1 MGALTSKPFSFAARS
16 WELLDRLAFDCTDTF
31 FSTLKLS
38 FRGKTVI
45 RVLPDFSTNLLSEWI
60 SDRVRF
66 SYDSLQNQPEFDS
79 IYQFRISKLSQSF
92 LHFFFKRFYTGSYF
106 FDFVSAQQIRAIT
119 DFSGFSGRFYSDLS
133 HLNFDSRTS
142 YSFAYSQILQKSS
155 FKNYFLL
162 GINLR
167 YQLPVF
173 TVALRKL
180 STLNETFFFNF
191 GYFTNNL
198 VGDINFGSSIK
209 IFQNVI
215 RGKSKISRIYYSAS
229 SVVFT
234 NPFIYPLIPSNTTP
248 YVYSFFDNPKNL
260 ISAEVFSKFY
270 SVFPPAVSLYIPHF
284 FASSQVFPRN
294 NKLQRFDSPLLGQEN
309 SYNFYF
315 FSKKLATFTSSSNY
329 CISFAFNSSVYMY
342 DNYYSHF
349 NFSDSSSSSLNILLS
364 VKRQFNSRSNFTY
377 YN

>member
-31 FSTLKLS
+31 FSTLKVS

-66 SYDSLQNQPEFDS
+66 SYDSLQNQSEFDS
-79 IYQFRISKLSQSF
+79 IYQFRISKLSQNF
-92 LHFFFKRFYTGSYF
+92 LHFFFKRFSTASYF
-106 FDFVSAQQIRAIT
+106 FDFVSAQQTKAIT
-119 DFSGFSGRFYSDLS
+119 DFSGFSTQFFPESA
-133 HLNFDSRTS
+133 HLNFDIRSS
-142 YSFAYSQILQKSS
+142 YSFVYSQILQKSA

-180 STLNETFFFNF
+180 STFNETFFFNF

-215 RGKSKISRIYYSAS
+215 RGKSKISRIYHSAS
-229 SVVFT
+229 SAVFA
-234 NPFIYPLIPSNTTP
+234 NPFIYPLIANNTNFS
-248 YVYSFFDNPKNL
+248 VYSFFDNPKNL
-260 ISAEVFSKFY
+260 ISAEVFAKFY
-270 SVFPPAVSLYIPHF
+270 PGSSPVLSLYMPHF
-284 FASSQVFPRN
+284 FASSQIFPRN
-294 NKLQRFDSPLLGQEN
+294 NKLQKFDSPLLGQEF

-315 FSKKLATFTSSSNY
+315 FSKKLATFGFSSNHH
-329 CISFAFNSSVYMY
+329 ISFAFNSSVFIY

>member
-31 FSTLKLS
+31 FSTLKVS

-92 LHFFFKRFYTGSYF
+92 LHFFFKRFYMGSYF

-234 NPFIYPLIPSNTTP
+234 NPFIYPLIPTNTTP

-270 SVFPPAVSLYIPHF
+270 SVFPLFIYHIFLLLVKF
-284 FASSQVFPRN
+284 FLVIISFKDLILLFWVKKTLIIFIFFQKN
-294 NKLQRFDSPLLGQEN
+294 WQLSPLLLIIVLVLLLIHPFICMITTIHILIFRILQAHP
-309 SYNFYF
+309 STF
-315 FSKKLATFTSSSNY
+315 FFL
-329 CISFAFNSSVYMY
+329 
-342 DNYYSHF
+342 
-349 NFSDSSSSSLNILLS
+349 
-364 VKRQFNSRSNFTY
+364 
-377 YN
+377 

>member
-1 MGALTSKPFSFAARS
+1 
-16 WELLDRLAFDCTDTF
+16 LDRLAFDCTDTF
-31 FSTLKLS
+31 FSTLKVS

-92 LHFFFKRFYTGSYF
+92 LHFFFKRFYMGSYF

-180 STLNETFFFNF
+180 STLNETFFLIL
-191 GYFTNNL
+191 GILRIILL
-198 VGDINFGSSIK
+198 VI
-209 IFQNVI
+209 
-215 RGKSKISRIYYSAS
+215 
-229 SVVFT
+229 
-234 NPFIYPLIPSNTTP
+234 LIL
-248 YVYSFFDNPKNL
+248 VLLLK
-260 ISAEVFSKFY
+260 FSKTLF
-270 SVFPPAVSLYIPHF
+270 AVSPKF
-284 FASSQVFPRN
+284 
-294 NKLQRFDSPLLGQEN
+294 QE
-309 SYNFYF
+309 
-315 FSKKLATFTSSSNY
+315 FTIQPVQLCLPIRLS
-329 CISFAFNSSVYMY
+329 
-342 DNYYSHF
+342 
-349 NFSDSSSSSLNILLS
+349 IL
-364 VKRQFNSRSNFTY
+364 
-377 YN
+377 